1 MTDPTQQPDNSD
13 SPVAPVRPAD
23 IRLAAMNLLAR
34 REHSRHELLIKLGRR
49 FAHPILVEEVLQ
61 SLSEENL
68 QSDQRYA
75 ESLLRQR
82 IARGYGPGRIHRDM
96 RERGLDD
103 EAIDKAHASV
113 QPEWFALAEAAY
125 ARKFGNLPPAGQVD
139 DGSEPDFVQRSA
151 AREAAL
157 KEKARRSRF
166 MQYRGF
172 QPQHFR
178 HLLED

>member
-1 MTDPTQQPDNSD
+1 
-13 SPVAPVRPAD
+13 
-23 IRLAAMNLLAR
+23 MNLLAR
-34 REHSRHELLIKLGRR
+34 REHSRHELLNKLGRR
-49 FAHPILVEEVLQ
+49 FANPTLVEEVLQ

-103 EAIDKAHASV
+103 ETIDKAHAVV

-125 ARKFGNLPPAGQVD
+125 ARKFGNSPLPGRVD
-139 DGSEPDFVQRSA
+139 DEPDPDFARRRA

-157 KEKARRSRF
+157 KEKAKRSRF

-172 QPQHFR
+172 QPQHFH